1 MTCDVTCPPAERMDS
16 DRSASSPGSL
26 INIDSRALTQR
37 AVLPPGERNPLALVP
52 PSVATTHLV
61 QAVAGWE
68 DVTLAPH
75 EQSAVVFERAGKE
88 IGHVRPDGFLAV
100 PLPASIREAL
110 LTIPTS
116 IPLSSDDAGAI
127 TLQMDTADDVQ
138 CGAFL
143 LRLSYTYRSVIA
155 CKTSREL
162 AALQVDVSALDLTG
176 PLNNLYNDALAR
188 RAATLG

>member
-1 MTCDVTCPPAERMDS
+1 MTCPPAERIDA
-16 DRSASSPGSL
+16 DATASSPGSL
-26 INIDSRALTQR
+26 VDIDSRTLTLR
-37 AVLPPGERNPLALVP
+37 AVLPPGKRDPLALVP

-88 IGHVRPDGFLAV
+88 VGHIRPDGFLAV

-116 IPLSSDDAGAI
+116 ILLSSDDAGAV

-143 LRLSYTYRSVIA
+143 LRLSYTYRSVVA

-162 AALQVDVSALDLTG
+162 AALQVDVATLELSG
-176 PLNNLYNDALAR
+176 PLQDLYDDALAR